1 MAANPFA
8 TYLERFLANTG
19 HAAAPTLENSINYI
33 ASGARQ
39 ASKDPAMLAASH
51 GAARENLNKI
61 FMVELKNGKTVNLA
75 PNSPRIHVETP
86 DGRYLEFPKSAQ
98 KEAEKAGKVLNFTP
112 KQIEEALPPA
122 PAAPPKPAPAPTKDT
137 SESVAAAIEKDAARV
152 RAEREVANAAAQR
165 EAEQARIAAA
175 SQSARAEAEARGFQD
190 ARNKLEAEGKAFPA
204 ASADAPTVQL
214 AKDTVSAP
222 RAVPTSEAAST
233 AVAPEVSG
241 NPFADRINAAMQ
253 PKGAPIP
260 SAVEQAASQP
270 RSASVPSAGTPPEP
284 SIPRGPWNPRP
295 TPVAPSDP
303 LKGKFPLSTELSLW
317 AAPPA
322 ALAYGALMAPSKE
335 EVLQKKMLAAV
346 QAGQPSEDLNPSEND
361 IQAALRIAKQ
371 RAEESA
377 AKSARVQG
385 MQDQDEQELE
395 ADRAMRAQV
404 PSNYYGNAVER
415 GWQGSSSNPLD
426 REENIKFSDIA
437 GGAAR
442 LPAAKPTIATP
453 AKNNSLPGS
462 SDNDLR
468 SIPQPMR
475 RLGALPPATDEGNQS
490 FFSSLLSRLTP
501 QDPYAGM
508 SARKMYETA
517 QEMQSSGDEGGS
529 NALIQ
534 RAGRLPDAGMKRGG
548 VATAGGAGPHKDAA
562 LHKALDI
569 IHAMM
574 MRGR

>member
-61 FMVELKNGKTVNLA
+61 FMVELKNGKNVNLA

-152 RAEREVANAAAQR
+152 QAERDVANLAAQR

-190 ARNKLEAEGKAFPA
+190 ARNKIEAEGRAFPA

-222 RAVPTSEAAST
+222 RAVPTSEAASA

-253 PKGAPIP
+253 PKGAQIP
-260 SAVEQAASQP
+260 SSVEQAASQP
-270 RSASVPSAGTPPEP
+270 RSASVPSAGIPPEP

-303 LKGKFPLSTELSLW
+303 LKSKFPLSTELSLW

-346 QAGQPSEDLNPSEND
+346 QAGQPSEDMNPSEND

-395 ADRAMRAQV
+395 ADRAMRAQI
-404 PSNYYGNAVER
+404 PAGY
-415 GWQGSSSNPLD
+415 QGSAEFTLP
-426 REENIKFSDIA
+426 RRQIPASDYDSIQGLPIA
-437 GGAAR
+437 GGEAR
-442 LPAAKPTIATP
+442 RPTGAGSTAP

-490 FFSSLLSRLTP
+490 FFSSLLSKLTP
-501 QDPYAGM
+501 KDPYAGM
-508 SARKMYETA
+508 SAQQMYERA

-529 NALIQ
+529 NVLIQ

-574 MRGR
+574 TRGR